1 MRKVLYRIVWHLG
14 GGDGGLVP
22 PLTENEKYEIKKVV
36 LVKNSSFW
44 APLTH

>member
-1 MRKVLYRIVWHLG
+1 MVAWY
-14 GGDGGLVP
+14 P
-22 PLTENEKYEIKKVV
+22 PLTEKAKYEIKKVV